1 MNIKKWL
8 HHILSGIRTGST
20 VYLIVLA
27 LSIQKSAPT
36 IGNIISAFVLSG
48 LIGMLGPL
56 FDIFDKRFAH
66 STLLL
71 FHFLAVAVLV
81 CGFIVYNN
89 WGFLITNWHF
99 WLNFILIYLFVWLF
113 IYLDTNIKTKKINK
127 ILDKRRLK
135 KNLE

>member
-20 VYLIVLA
+20 VYLIVIA

-36 IGNIISAFVLSG
+36 IGNIISVFVLSG
-48 LIGMLGPL
+48 LIGMLRPL
-56 FDIFDKRFAH
+56 FDIFDERFAH

-81 CGFIVYNN
+81 CCFMVYNN
-89 WGFLITNWHF
+89 WAFLIANWHF
-99 WLNFILIYLFVWLF
+99 WFDFILIYLFVWLF
-113 IYLDTNIKTKKINK
+113 LYLDTNLKTKKINSA
-127 ILDKRRLK
+127 LDKRRK
-135 KNLE
+135 EKEGK